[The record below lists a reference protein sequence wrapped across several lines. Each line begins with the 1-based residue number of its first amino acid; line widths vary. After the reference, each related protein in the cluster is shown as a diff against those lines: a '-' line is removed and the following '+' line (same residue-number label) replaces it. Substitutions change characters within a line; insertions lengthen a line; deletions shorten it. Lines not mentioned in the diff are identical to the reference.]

1 MCKGIIINMNKQ
13 ISEDTSFENEY
24 ALDPAIIRAELEDDV
39 DVVDLPAVEILE
51 KQINRTYE
59 NIKPNLSNFEKANT
73 IANTLS
79 EEDTYELI
87 VNQPKYMASAFDERA
102 TKARRTKNIIKS
114 IIQNVENLKKEK
126 GNIPTKEED
135 GWLWLSTGMGAG
147 ETMDYEEKI
156 KYRIYLSPT
165 PEDTGDML
173 SDISKTIPRDVK
185 YLMKTFGNTTTGREL
200 QRGDKII
207 IYCTNE
213 NFNSIV
219 NSVSEVTSRKPYLK
233 DRPTPGGGTY
243 SPTEGISFAKEFR
256 GTSGSEI
263 AAYRIKEELTK
274 NSWKDLFD
282 SFTSYESKERLLESN
297 VYKTWEMS
305 LNEERYNIVKTLE
318 NNSYGA
324 FDNILKSG
332 NDKIKENF
340 ENLFFYSLSARL
352 NRQLSPL
359 LGKDKEYIDQFV
371 EKAEF
376 VETFGKEN
384 IQRLKDFISN
394 PNSNLKNA
402 MNKIAMRTALTISI
416 QESIRNGRK
425 PGEGLRKLLSRK

>member
-39 DVVDLPAVEILE
+39 DVVDLPAIEILE
-51 KQINRTYE
+51 KQINRDFD
-59 NIKPNLSNFEKANT
+59 I
-73 IANTLS
+73 TLHPS
-79 EEDTYELI
+79 SVAKSFVDEDFYGLVI
-87 VNQPKYMASAFDERA
+87 NQPKDILPAFDVLPNQGEVN
-102 TKARRTKNIIKS
+102 KCLNNIK
-114 IIQNVENLKKEK
+114 LGTEK
-126 GNIPTKEED
+126 LTKEQQNTDTDEYS
-135 GWLWLSTGMGAG
+135 GWLWIKGNMQERIDTYR
-147 ETMDYEEKI
+147 DNV
-156 KYRIYLSPT
+156 KYRIYLSPA
-165 PEDTGDML
+165 PENTGDMIYEIG
-173 SDISKTIPRDVK
+173 SAIPEHTS
-185 YLMKTFGNTTTGREL
+185 YWMKTFDSSSTYNEL

-219 NSVSEVTSRKPYLK
+219 NSISEVTSRKPYLK